1 MLINP
6 FLIRRIVSRPATP
19 ERGSTFNLRSWV
31 ETMLDRWWRRIVWPY
46 VMRDADRLIEACG
59 RGAYG
64 MARIGATANQEVDG
78 KGHWSAVAREI
89 GRRLDREPR

>member
-1 MLINP
+1 
-6 FLIRRIVSRPATP
+6 
-19 ERGSTFNLRSWV
+19 
-31 ETMLDRWWRRIVWPY
+31 MLDRLWRRVVWPY

-64 MARIGATANQEVDG
+64 MARIGATANREKGG

-89 GRRLDREPR
+89 GRRFDQDAR